1 MTANII
7 KKRIM
12 IIAMETM
19 FGVAYN
25 RARTATFKPSFLLM
39 MRRDRNILKVF
50 TNLKVSTREVRH
62 K

>member
-12 IIAMETM
+12 IIAMERM
-19 FGVAYN
+19 FGVANN
-25 RARTATFKPSFLLM
+25 RAQTATFKPSFLLIIL
-39 MRRDRNILKVF
+39 RDRNILKVF
-50 TNLKVSTREVRH
+50 TNLKVSTTEVRH